1 MECFQRL
8 QHLAM
13 KKSEEFVQHAQDY
26 IQSEAED
33 GEEGEEAALIASE
46 AKEKETLRTQAAYQ

>member
-1 MECFQRL
+1 
-8 QHLAM
+8 M